1 MHINTLS
8 YKYFIVLILVVVS
21 LVFFLILTKP
31 IKQAPVLEIPPL
43 QVEIAELEKQDLYP
57 ELELTGYLQPARKVK
72 LHFELS
78 GQLTDRLVEAG
89 RRVEPEE
96 LLLQM
101 EAGDYL
107 DIVKEAQARF
117 SQEKAAIKRDK
128 QLLNYVITNRKLQ
141 EEEVARMKELGQKS
155 LASQSKYGE
164 TIQNLL
170 RLQVEEEKLN
180 FSVETGS
187 ARLQLRQAALQQA
200 QRDIER
206 TRLVAPFAGV
216 VNAVYVQ
223 KGDYVTPAQTAL
235 EIVQVSDMDLYL
247 EVGSVA
253 ATVLHRGQG
262 VEVESMGEQRQGK
275 IIAIQLDPDP
285 ETFTY
290 SIRIRISGEGL
301 LSGNLARAIIPLA
314 EIQGAIT
321 VPVSAISRKEKIA
334 SVFVVRDSVVIRK
347 RVTLG
352 RRLGNQQ
359 VVTDGLKEGLVIVVK
374 DVAMLNDGLRVM
386 TQQTP

>member
-1 MHINTLS
+1 
-8 YKYFIVLILVVVS
+8 
-21 LVFFLILTKP
+21 
-31 IKQAPVLEIPPL
+31 
-43 QVEIAELEKQDLYP
+43 
-57 ELELTGYLQPARKVK
+57 
-72 LHFELS
+72 
-78 GQLTDRLVEAG
+78 
-89 RRVEPEE
+89 
-96 LLLQM
+96 M

-128 QLLNYVITNRKLQ
+128 QLLNYVIANRKLQ

-187 ARLQLRQAALQQA
+187 ARLQLRQAALQ
-200 QRDIER
+200 DIER
-206 TRLVAPFAGV
+206 TRLIAPFAGV

-275 IIAIQLDPDP
+275 IIAIQRDPDP

-386 TQQTP
+386 TQQSP